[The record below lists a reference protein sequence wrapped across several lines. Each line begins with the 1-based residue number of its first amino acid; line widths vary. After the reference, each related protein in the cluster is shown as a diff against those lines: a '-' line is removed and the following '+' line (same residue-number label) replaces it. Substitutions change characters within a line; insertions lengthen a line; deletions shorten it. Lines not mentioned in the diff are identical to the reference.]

1 MTNWSDFRMS
11 PSPPGINPQ
20 HFWQN
25 KADHTF
31 GRSFF
36 FFGGELIPPL
46 EAVDFREEVVAV
58 AVAGPP
64 SIAQE
69 SAG

>member
-20 HFWQN
+20 HIPKN

-36 FFGGELIPPL
+36 FFRGELIPPL
-46 EAVDFREEVVAV
+46 EAVGFRAEVVAV
-58 AVAGPP
+58 AVAEHP